1 MNNTRRKNISDA
13 MKLIQKA
20 RGILETAK
28 NEEEEVYD
36 NLSPEMQFTSRGERI
51 EDNVDSLDSILD
63 LIDEIKKMADEV
75 TKVTKRAKK
84 GA

>member
-1 MNNTRRKNISDA
+1 MNATRRKSISEA

-36 NLSPEMQFTSRGERI
+36 NLSPEMQFSSKGERI
-51 EDNVDSLDSILD
+51 GDNVDTLDSILD
-63 LIDEIKKMADEV
+63 LIDEISEMVDGV
-75 TKVTKRAKK
+75 TKVTKRTKK